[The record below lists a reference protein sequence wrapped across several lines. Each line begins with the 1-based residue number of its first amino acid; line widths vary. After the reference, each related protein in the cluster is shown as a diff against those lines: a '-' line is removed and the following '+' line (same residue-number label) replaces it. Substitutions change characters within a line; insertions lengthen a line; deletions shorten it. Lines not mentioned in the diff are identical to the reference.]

1 MKTKVLITGL
11 ALFAITTVG
20 FSQKANP
27 QGMQGRGQGNQ
38 TAFVDDNN
46 DGVCDNYENG
56 PSGQRP
62 GEGRGNGMHQG
73 MNQGRQGQGMKGQG
87 MMKGQGKGGNF
98 VDADK
103 DGVCDNAGNDQ
114 ARAGRKK

>member
-1 MKTKVLITGL
+1 MKTKLLITGV
-11 ALFAITTVG
+11 AIFAITSLG
-20 FSQKANP
+20 FSQNANP
-27 QGMQGRGQGNQ
+27 RDTQGRGQGTQ
-38 TAFVDDNN
+38 SAFVDDNN

-56 PSGQRP
+56 SPGQRQVD
-62 GEGRGNGMHQG
+62 GRGNGMHQG
-73 MNQGRQGQGMKGQG
+73 MNQGRQGQGMKGKG
-87 MMKGQGKGGNF
+87 MMKGQNKGGNF